1 MNCRIQVL
9 FDMAATASH
18 PSIMKSIISYMDR
31 SMVPWCYKKPE
42 LLPEEINNVLNNM
55 ANGYHIIDSIS
66 EDLDEQQLYVDLQM
80 EKSDEMGV
88 AYLQGR
94 FRVFVIQTEEP
105 VIEDVFNIIISPG
118 PQLEALNRQL
128 FLYGE
133 TVDCKLYPS
142 NKKPVGFTSHKSRS
156 QVCMV
161 NV

>member
-31 SMVPWCYKKPE
+31 SMVPVCYKKPE
-42 LLPEEINNVLNNM
+42 LLPEEIKGVLNNM

-105 VIEDVFNIIISPG
+105 VIEDLFNIIIGPG

-133 TVDCKLYPS
+133 TIDCKLYPHR
-142 NKKPVGFTSHKSRS
+142 KKPAAVSTHQRLP
-156 QVCMV
+156 QVSMV
-161 NV
+161 NL